1 MRYLVGR
8 DANAYF
14 KVMEEMKGGFSLH
27 EMAETLEVSKSGFYA
42 HRQKPNGL
50 RRSSDKEL
58 GGLIAQSFQQSR
70 GTYGCRRVREDLRQA
85 GRVCGK
91 NRAARLMRAQRL
103 CARRK
108 GRFRPR
114 TTDSRHDHP
123 IAENWLLKVPNPER
137 PGQIWQSDITYLK
150 TSEEGW
156 CYLAF
161 TLDACSHRCVAHH
174 CREDLSAQL
183 TLTTF
188 DLAVQRSGPLSPGL
202 IHHSDRGSQYAAASF
217 RDRLSAHG
225 VTPSMS
231 RQANPYD
238 NALAESFVATLKTEC
253 FGNSIPPTKAIAK
266 LMIFD
271 YIESFYNTRRRH
283 SSLGYRSPAQFEEEL
298 LRCQGQGCSGD
309 LNKGGEARLP
319 QRAGSSSPGCKQLPK
334 VVQVAGNNPLTSNN
348 HLPIQSLSSNLI

>member
-1 MRYLVGR
+1 MR
-8 DANAYF
+8 
-14 KVMEEMKGGFSLH
+14 E
-27 EMAETLEVSKSGFYA
+27 
-42 HRQKPNGL
+42 
-50 RRSSDKEL
+50 
-58 GGLIAQSFQQSR
+58 
-70 GTYGCRRVREDLRQA
+70 
-85 GRVCGK
+85 
-91 NRAARLMRAQRL
+91 QRL

-123 IAENWLLKVPNPER
+123 IAENWLLKVPSPEH
-137 PGQIWQSDITYLK
+137 PGQIWQSDITYLE
-150 TSEEGW
+150 TEEGW
-156 CYLAF
+156 YYLAF

-188 DLAVQRSGPLSPGL
+188 DLAVQRYGPLSPGL
-202 IHHSDRGSQYAAASF
+202 IHHSDRGSQYAAGSF
-217 RDRLSAHG
+217 RDRLSANG

-231 RQANPYD
+231 RKANPYD

-283 SSLGYRSPAQFEEEL
+283 SSLGYRSPLQFEKEL

-309 LNKGGEARLP
+309 VNQGGQACSLH
-319 QRAGSSSPGCKQLPK
+319 QAGSSPTGCEQLSG
-334 VVQVAGNNPLTSNN
+334 VVQVVGNNP
-348 HLPIQSLSSNLI
+348 